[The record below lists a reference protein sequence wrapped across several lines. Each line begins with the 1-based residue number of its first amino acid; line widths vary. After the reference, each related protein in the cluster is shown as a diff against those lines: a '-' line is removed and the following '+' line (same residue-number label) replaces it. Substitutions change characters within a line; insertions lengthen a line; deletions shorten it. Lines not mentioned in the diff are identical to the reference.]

1 MPAVIV
7 GFRTLALSSSVSLAI
22 VAVEVLRRL
31 ISSDGRER
39 FAVGVGLAPIAPL
52 QVADAGSRGGGISP
66 CFGGC
71 DPASLGNS
79 GAFRAGGC
87 CTAWDAALDGARRQP
102 LKLSLR
108 RSEEPE
114 ESRVPSTPSPKYPS
128 SVKDATQQVSCFAFL
143 RPWRQ
148 CNIPHLVVTAG
159 V

>member
-66 CFGGC
+66 CLGGC

-114 ESRVPSTPSPKYPS
+114 EGVSGSVDAESEVSFFCKGRDPAGLMLCISTSLAP
-128 SVKDATQQVSCFAFL
+128 V
-143 RPWRQ
+143 
-148 CNIPHLVVTAG
+148 
-159 V
+159 